1 MTFKFYTYE
10 EILNIKTSSFLE
22 LQYCKSKKGSSIIKI
37 VSVNRIEHKKIDSLY
52 VLFTDITSFQKY
64 YEQVF
69 NCGIYNN
76 LKSGYLDIFGINYY
90 KKALISNLITEIE
103 KNKLPDYETICEW
116 LEKSLE
122 YNGVYIL
129 GI

>member
-1 MTFKFYTYE
+1 MFYWM
-10 EILNIKTSSFLE
+10 IQLFL
-22 LQYCKSKKGSSIIKI
+22 KK
-37 VSVNRIEHKKIDSLY
+37 H
-52 VLFTDITSFQKY
+52 

-103 KNKLPDYETICEW
+103 KNKLPDYETICSW

-129 GI
+129 GT

>member
-90 KKALISNLITEIE
+90 KKALINNLITEIE
-103 KNKLPDYETICEW
+103 KNKLPDYETICDW
-116 LEKSLE
+116 LKKSLE